1 MSYDTPIN
9 ESVSVWAFFD
19 PSADTTL
26 STHSINSVQAD
37 SGQARIFPIAI
48 SWRRR
53 LIKFQK
59 LIFTNT
65 KRVGG
70 VKLIDLVCA
79 SENSNFELEYN
90 SDNHLWKLKRVMPR
104 E

>member
-1 MSYDTPIN
+1 MTEFTLID

-19 PSADTTL
+19 
-26 STHSINSVQAD
+26 H
-37 SGQARIFPIAI
+37 GIFPIAMN
-48 SWRRR
+48 WRRR
-53 LIKFQK
+53 LVKFQK

-70 VKLIDLVCA
+70 VKFIDLVCA
-79 SENSNFELEYN
+79 SESGNFELEYN
-90 SDNHLWKLKRVMPR
+90 SDNHLWKLKRVMPI